1 MKKNFDKFDFN
12 HDGVINISELMLMI
26 KQTLDDM
33 STGKTQ
39 KQKLMM
45 DELVRSLA
53 NDIMRKL
60 DPANRGGLDWS
71 SFKMYMHYAS
81 EKESKLKE
89 FIENYC

>member
-39 KQKLMM
+39 K
-45 DELVRSLA
+45 
-53 NDIMRKL
+53 
-60 DPANRGGLDWS
+60 
-71 SFKMYMHYAS
+71 
-81 EKESKLKE
+81 
-89 FIENYC
+89 